1 MLIIVT
7 GGKRENRL
15 SRLDDDHLY
24 IHPSYALSAMDGGV
38 KHLGVNVG
46 LSEHPTVI
54 CVASNMS

>member
-1 MLIIVT
+1 MLIIAT
-7 GGKRENRL
+7 GRKRENRL
-15 SRLDDDHLY
+15 SRLDDHLY
-24 IHPSYALSAMDGGV
+24 IHPSYALSAMDGGM